1 MEKRVYYGGYD
12 ITIRQNKANGL
23 YELSAMVESMGEE
36 YRERMLA
43 TEMDATTLSNFVNKI
58 EHNK

>member
-12 ITIRQNKANGL
+12 ITIRQNKVNGL

-43 TEMDATTLSNFVNKI
+43 TEIDATTLSNFVNKI